1 MIMRHRFGFV
11 CITALLTLTGCSRF
25 AVDNSSLDYQQ
36 ARALPPLQLPADQ
49 ATRPFVPQ
57 YPVPELRPSTLPV
70 PVFTNTKGNRFVM
83 PAPAPLSAD
92 AVRAS
97 QQVDTGKP
105 TAPTLVMDGN
115 GYPLLRIDG
124 NSDRIWDALGQ
135 ALVASGINVTDRN
148 LTLARVDLTV
158 QNTPLMLRLD
168 RNGNA
173 TRVTVQD
180 AKDALAD
187 KTTATDLLNQIIQH
201 WPS

>member
-1 MIMRHRFGFV
+1 MRHRFGLV
-11 CITALLTLTGCSRF
+11 CITVLLSLTGCSRF
-25 AVDNSSLDYQQ
+25 AVDNSSLDYQH
-36 ARALPPLQLPADQ
+36 ARALPPLQLPAGQ
-49 ATRPFVPQ
+49 ATRAFVPQ
-57 YPVPELRPSTLPV
+57 YPVPEVRPATATAPV
-70 PVFTNTKGNRFVM
+70 LTNPKGNRFLM
-83 PAPAPLSAD
+83 PAPQPLSAD
-92 AVRAS
+92 AVRAN
-97 QQVDTGKP
+97 QQIDTGKP
-105 TAPTLVMDGN
+105 TAPTLVIDGN

-124 NSDRIWDALGQ
+124 NSDRIWDSLGQ
-135 ALVASGINVTDRN
+135 ALVASGIKITDRN

-187 KTTATDLLNQIIQH
+187 KTMATDLLNQIIQH